1 MSRPWNVFF
10 LFRDHLECLNIQH
23 EDKTWALQQ
32 KDHSV
37 RKRNFKQK
45 VLPPWSPLML
55 PITFLC
61 PWSKL
66 SKLSELQAVSIH
78 LFYIQ
83 SPLLHLPS
91 SLTCQISAP
100 RTAPWD
106 SNSVLPKLTFK
117 SSQGSWRNVWSWKQV
132 EAARSNLCSS
142 LLMLVTGS
150 F

>member
-10 LFRDHLECLNIQH
+10 LFRDCLECLNIQH
-23 EDKTWALQQ
+23 EDKTWAFQQ

-55 PITFLC
+55 PITSLALDSNFGK
-61 PWSKL
+61 SQ
-66 SKLSELQAVSIH
+66 SFRQSAFTF
-78 LFYIQ
+78 FYIQ

-106 SNSVLPKLTFK
+106 SDSVLPKLTFK
-117 SSQGSWRNVWSWKQV
+117 SSQGSLRNVWPWKQV
-132 EAARSNLCSS
+132 EVVRSNLCSS